1 MSIEM
6 PSGVLV
12 ASMLEDMNFALGP
25 TMATRKDVLE
35 SIGGIDVLADYCADD
50 YILGN
55 FAHASGKVVVLSQ
68 HIVGHVAMN
77 TSLHAS
83 LAHQVRWM
91 RSTRFSRP
99 AGHVGTGLTYAM
111 PFGLLGVIAGGLNGN
126 WRFAAASMGWAYI
139 NRVIQA
145 FAIGWGVIGDAKA
158 RRYCWLYPIRD
169 LMGFFVW
176 CASFAGNEI
185 VWRNER
191 YRLVSG
197 GKMLIQ
203 RDERERT

>member
-1 MSIEM
+1 
-6 PSGVLV
+6 
-12 ASMLEDMNFALGP
+12 
-25 TMATRKDVLE
+25 
-35 SIGGIDVLADYCADD
+35 
-50 YILGN
+50 
-55 FAHASGKVVVLSQ
+55 
-68 HIVGHVAMN
+68 
-77 TSLHAS
+77 
-83 LAHQVRWM
+83 
-91 RSTRFSRP
+91 
-99 AGHVGTGLTYAM
+99 
-111 PFGLLGVIAGGLNGN
+111 
-126 WRFAAASMGWAYI
+126 MGWAYI